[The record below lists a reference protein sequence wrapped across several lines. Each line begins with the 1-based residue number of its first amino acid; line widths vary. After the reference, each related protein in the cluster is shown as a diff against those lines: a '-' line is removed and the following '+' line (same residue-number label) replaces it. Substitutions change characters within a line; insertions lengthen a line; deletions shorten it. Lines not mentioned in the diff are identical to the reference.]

1 MINEQRP
8 PAARAV
14 DPGMPSSHA
23 TSLSFL
29 ATYTAAALALQPN
42 AAPVH
47 QALSAGVMLCA
58 AFLVSR
64 HCCRDVR
71 DVFTEHNESTS
82 SSTSLSP
89 CTLLSLARTSMRLPT
104 QRISEILV
112 HASLQAWLRV
122 HTGYHTAL
130 QTLAGFLL
138 GSTAAAGWLAAYDS
152 AVADWC
158 RADPRHFSTIAA
170 LAAAAAAAFV
180 FKMIGKPGK

>member
-1 MINEQRP
+1 VINEQRP

-29 ATYTAAALALQPN
+29 ATYTAVALALQPN

-58 AFLVSR
+58 AFLVSGN
-64 HCCRDVR
+64 CFRDVR
-71 DVFTEHNESTS
+71 DVFTERSESTS
-82 SSTSLSP
+82 SSTSL
-89 CTLLSLARTSMRLPT
+89 CTLLSLERTSMRLPT
-104 QRISEILV
+104 QRISESPVYAL
-112 HASLQAWLRV
+112 LQAWLRV

-138 GSTAAAGWLAAYDS
+138 GSTAAAGWLEAYDS

-158 RADPRHFSTIAA
+158 RADPRHFSTMAA

-180 FKMIGKPGK
+180 VKMIGKPGK